1 MTYFNQEQNHQ
12 LNTVRVALR
21 ALCLRECEQGV
32 LPPQIRWPSTR
43 DVAKCCDISIYIARY
58 YLIKLVER
66 KKAYV
71 APCSVKNSLRW
82 CSTEFIVSVEEHS
95 LPPQE

>member
-1 MTYFNQEQNHQ
+1 MTYIHREQNLQ
-12 LNTVRVALR
+12 LNNVRIALR
-21 ALCLRECEQGV
+21 ALCLRECAQGAI
-32 LPPQIRWPSTR
+32 PPKTLWPSTR
-43 DVAKCCDISIYIARY
+43 DVAKCCDISIYVARY

-82 CSTEFIVSVEEHS
+82 CSAEFIVSDES
-95 LPPQE
+95 